1 MHRIVCRLGLR
12 PRSHWG
18 SLQHSLR
25 PLAAGFRE
33 PTSTEKGGER
43 RGGSRQGEEG
53 SCGIQHFKKFPSHV
67 NHNSINIKTF
77 AGRMVLMHSMKRKV
91 LLRYISCCQWLSNH
105 YQREIQQAV
114 CEPTFTVLDEYR
126 RRGYGGLNSHRI
138 AGQHFNDD
146 VRFAPRLF
154 AVCSANLLR
163 ILNNQRLR
171 RHGVRSTSSDVPP
184 IT

>member
-1 MHRIVCRLGLR
+1 
-12 PRSHWG
+12 
-18 SLQHSLR
+18 
-25 PLAAGFRE
+25 
-33 PTSTEKGGER
+33 
-43 RGGSRQGEEG
+43 
-53 SCGIQHFKKFPSHV
+53 
-67 NHNSINIKTF
+67 
-77 AGRMVLMHSMKRKV
+77 MVLMHSMKRKV
-91 LLRYISCCQWLSNH
+91 LLLSNH

-114 CEPTFTVLDEYR
+114 CEPTFTVLDKYR
-126 RRGYGGLNSHRI
+126 RHGYGGLNSRSI

-184 IT
+184 ITWQPLSTIISPKATSSTSLRVIYFVAKKTVSGQLRHVDVVITTGGVARWRNNLN